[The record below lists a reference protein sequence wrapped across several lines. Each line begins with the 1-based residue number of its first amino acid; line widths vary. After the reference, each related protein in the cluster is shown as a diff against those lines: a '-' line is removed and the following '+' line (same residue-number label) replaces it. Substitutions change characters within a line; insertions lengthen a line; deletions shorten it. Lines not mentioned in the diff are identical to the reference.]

1 MERGNEGDELLF
13 LSLKSVLP
21 EKCLIQKI
29 DSFQD
34 ISAEILVDTVVH
46 ILIVLQSS
54 GLVAFRVDVDKDPLI
69 IYIAG
74 G

>member
-21 EKCLIQKI
+21 AKCLIQNI
-29 DSFQD
+29 DCFQD
-34 ISAEILVDTVVH
+34 ISAEILVDTVAH

-54 GLVAFRVDVDKDPLI
+54 GLVVFSVDVEKDPLI
-69 IYIAG
+69 MHIAG